1 MFFFGKISSDQA
13 VTSCLDWILR
23 NSFWNIWVYQE
34 FEVYIIFQKL
44 FQPFMVEKL
53 SMLCRVG
60 LGCQLCTFSP
70 THHSRPWSSDNKI
83 NDWQRHIGLRSS
95 SWTFNAFGHQPQE
108 CPRWSLPR
116 AEESQPHHCT
126 ALNQQVFTCH
136 RYFHSP
142 NHLPARSRWICCRCR
157 IKDLGIS
164 FLIHALSYW
173 HWLRDQEERN
183 PARNYQM

>member
-95 SWTFNAFGHQPQE
+95 SWTFNAFGDQPQE
-108 CPRWSLPR
+108 CPAPDEVSPGRRKANPTTALVSTNRSLLATGISIHPTTFLPDPVEFVVVVKSRTLGFLFWSMHSPPLGDYVFPFSNLPR
-116 AEESQPHHCT
+116 DA
-126 ALNQQVFTCH
+126 
-136 RYFHSP
+136 
-142 NHLPARSRWICCRCR
+142 
-157 IKDLGIS
+157 
-164 FLIHALSYW
+164 
-173 HWLRDQEERN
+173 
-183 PARNYQM
+183 

>member
-13 VTSCLDWILR
+13 VTSCLDLILR

-34 FEVYIIFQKL
+34 FKVYIIFQKL

-83 NDWQRHIGLRSS
+83 NDWQRHFCLRSS
-95 SWTFNAFGHQPQE
+95 SWTFNAFGMPR
-108 CPRWSLPR
+108 PRWSLPR
-116 AEESQPHHCT
+116 AEESQPHWSQPT
-126 ALNQQVFTCH
+126 GLYLPQVFPFTQPPSCQILL
-136 RYFHSP
+136 
-142 NHLPARSRWICCRCR
+142 NL
-157 IKDLGIS
+157 
-164 FLIHALSYW
+164 LS
-173 HWLRDQEERN
+173 L
-183 PARNYQM
+183 